1 MADITE
7 TFRTGRK
14 DPAVAVL
21 EGFHALKHAIRF
33 GAEIT
38 DAVTSDRDGVLAL
51 AAELAPDITK
61 NLKRIL
67 SAVPAPVYAQLF
79 PSPPATGVVAL
90 ARRPTA
96 DLADILAAA
105 GPIVFLES
113 PNHLGNIGAVIRV
126 AAAAGAAGVLTTGDR
141 DPWHPAALRG
151 SAGLHFALPVCRIP
165 VLPDTVRPIVAL
177 DPNGTPIPEV
187 ALPEHALLAFGGER
201 HGLNTNT
208 LGQAQLRVRLP
219 MQPGISSLNLAT
231 AVAVV
236 LYAGSA

>member
-1 MADITE
+1 MADIIE
-7 TFRTGRK
+7 TFRSGRE

-38 DAVTSDRDGVLAL
+38 NAVTSDRDGVLAL

-219 MQPGISSLNLAT
+219 MQPGVSSLNLAT